1 MKLLNS
7 FNFLLKVWRFKNCF
21 KNKLNDSLEK
31 IFCSSS
37 LDPLDFISKLAQED
51 NQKYCLA
58 YTLTG
63 KDFKNGA
70 IGAAWT
76 GDIRSNVG
84 ICAKQ
89 IRSSNSNKV
98 FNTGFVS
105 IINEK
110 SRLTNYQLN
119 LAFAHEIGHSFGAHH
134 DLHNDE
140 RCSPSF
146 IKGGHF
152 LMSKAL
158 RKQNSLN
165 NIQFSP
171 CSLEQMSLFLNYLI
185 NESDRF
191 CFKSILFMNY

>member
-1 MKLLNS
+1 M
-7 FNFLLKVWRFKNCF
+7 KVWTFENCLKNES
-21 KNKLNDSLEK
+21 NDSLEK

-37 LDPLDFISKLAQED
+37 LDPLDFISKLAEED

-63 KDFKNGA
+63 KDFKNGT

-76 GDIRSNVG
+76 GDVRSNVG

-89 IRSSNSNKV
+89 IKSLDTKKV

-110 SRLTNYQLN
+110 SRLTNYHIN

-134 DLHNDE
+134 DSQGDE
-140 RCSPSF
+140 RCSPSL
-146 IKGGHF
+146 IKGGYF
-152 LMSKAL
+152 LMNKTL
-158 RKQNSLN
+158 RKQSSLN

-171 CSLEQMSLFLNYLI
+171 CSIDQMSLLVNYLV
-185 NESDRF
+185 NESERF
-191 CFKSILFMNY
+191 CFKSNFIPC